1 VTGPQPWNLQDCLP
15 RFDAWVNQEQPLDD
29 LPVYVLD
36 WIFTHSRDSYA
47 DARPVPG
54 FADYWQAV
62 IPRSEHFD
70 DNAERCAV
78 VCLFWLDASARSVR
92 CDRVASLSL
101 CPSGR
106 PCRPDA

>member
-29 LPVYVLD
+29 LRVYVLD
-36 WIFTHSRDSYA
+36 WIFTRSRDPYA

-78 VCLFWLDASARSVR
+78 VRLFWLDASACSVR

-101 CPSGR
+101 PIR
-106 PCRPDA
+106 